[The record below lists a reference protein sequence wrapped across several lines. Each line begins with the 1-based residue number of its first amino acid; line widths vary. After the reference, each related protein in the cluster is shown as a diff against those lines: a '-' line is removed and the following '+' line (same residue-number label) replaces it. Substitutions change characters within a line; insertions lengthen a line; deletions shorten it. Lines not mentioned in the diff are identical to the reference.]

1 MKTITGFRPTNSR
14 GAEGGENRADELNLF
29 FNRFDTTVSAPTPT
43 TSPAV
48 SLESRATPLCQPLSS
63 HVASCEIPD
72 TPPPPITFTQYQVE
86 MQMRRLRSGKSAGP
100 DGVSPLVL
108 KACAPQLCG
117 VFHKLFMLSL
127 SLQRFPVMWKT
138 SCLVPVPKTPR
149 PSGPQDYRP
158 VALTSHIMKT
168 LERLILD
175 QLRPIVRPQLDPLQF
190 AYQPR
195 LGTEDAIIYLLNR
208 VYTHL
213 DQPASTVRV
222 MFFDF
227 SSAFNT
233 IRPTLLGDKLA
244 AMQVDASL
252 VSWIVDYLTGRPQ
265 YVRVSQCVSDKVIS
279 NTGAPQGTV
288 LSPFLFTLYTT
299 DFSHCTETCHL
310 QKFSDDSAVVGCISR
325 DDETEY
331 RAVVDSF
338 VTWCEQNHLQLN
350 VAKTKELIV
359 DFRKTRKH
367 LTPVSIQGVSV
378 DIVED
383 YKYLG
388 VHIDNK
394 LDWAKNTTA
403 LYRKGQSRLYF
414 LRRLRS
420 FNICQKML
428 RIFYESVVAS
438 AILYAVACW
447 GSRLRVADANRLN
460 KLIRKAS
467 NVVGMELDSLKVV
480 SERRMLS
487 KIKTMLD
494 NTSHPLHD
502 MLVSHRSSFSERL
515 RLPMM
520 HH

>member
-1 MKTITGFRPTNSR
+1 ML
-14 GAEGGENRADELNLF
+14 ENE
-29 FNRFDTTVSAPTPT
+29 
-43 TSPAV
+43 
-48 SLESRATPLCQPLSS
+48 C
-63 HVASCEIPD
+63 
-72 TPPPPITFTQYQVE
+72 
-86 MQMRRLRSGKSAGP
+86 
-100 DGVSPLVL
+100 
-108 KACAPQLCG
+108 
-117 VFHKLFMLSL
+117 
-127 SLQRFPVMWKT
+127 
-138 SCLVPVPKTPR
+138 
-149 PSGPQDYRP
+149 
-158 VALTSHIMKT
+158 
-168 LERLILD
+168 
-175 QLRPIVRPQLDPLQF
+175 
-190 AYQPR
+190 
-195 LGTEDAIIYLLNR
+195 
-208 VYTHL
+208 
-213 DQPASTVRV
+213 
-222 MFFDF
+222 
-227 SSAFNT
+227 AFNT
-233 IRPTLLGDKLA
+233 IRPTLLGDKLT

-265 YVRVSQCVSDKVIS
+265 YVRLPQCVSDKVIS

-310 QKFSDDSAVVGCISR
+310 QKFSDASAVVGCING

-403 LYRKGQSRLYF
+403 LYRKGQSRLYL

-428 RIFYESVVAS
+428 RIFYQSVVAS

-447 GSRLRVADANRLN
+447 GSRLRVADANRLH

-502 MLVSHRSSFSERL
+502 MLASHRSTLSERL
-515 RLPMM
+515 RLPKSTTER
-520 HH
+520 HRKSFLPVAISLYNSST